1 LVKAREW
8 YHHVDAAL
16 LRASVSTGEVV
27 PRPWPDLDLDPGVE
41 PWCTWIKQV
50 WALSGVAEAIAV
62 ASPVLASRV
71 EALRDGLRPDA
82 AQVRRMVLSLA
93 RYLVRMRGR
102 ATPFG
107 LFAGVAPIRFGPA
120 AASRWTQAHHR
131 SVRPDAGWLASVIAR
146 LESYPA
152 LRRRLRVVV
161 NDLAVVRG
169 DRLVVTWQPH
179 ASKLGHQRT
188 AEVSVRH
195 TLPVRMVL
203 CSACSPIQVGD
214 LVDKLAAE
222 FPDAERQTVDA
233 MVAELVARGVLITT
247 LRPPLT
253 AVDGLGHVV
262 EALQDVDASTVP
274 EAAPLIGELRVIHA
288 GLQATDRPAS
298 PVVEHRP
305 QAVTV
310 DRMRALSD
318 TARQPLMVDLRLGA
332 TVVLPRQV
340 AVEAASAAGALLRL
354 SAAPRGVPAWR
365 EYHGRFLDRYGP
377 GAVVPVTQLVD
388 LTAGLGFP
396 CHYADPDRNGVAAGW
411 SRRDERLL
419 ALAQQAALDGVQE
432 VVLDDDVIKALAG
445 GEVGELRPA
454 PHLDLCVEVRAATT
468 AALDAGDFT
477 VVVTGIGHSA
487 IATSGRFLQMLH
499 GEDRQR
505 IVGQY
510 GALPLVVDGA
520 LAAQVSFPPHH
531 PRVENVTRVP
541 QVLPAVISVAEHRDG
556 HADEI
561 KVPDLAVTADH
572 EHLYVL
578 SMSRRRVV
586 EPMLTCAAA
595 RHTMP
600 PLARLLVEI
609 PQATCAPVALF
620 DWGAAACLPFRPR
633 LLFRRSILTP
643 ARWRIPVGAL
653 PGPAAPRHAWAAAM
667 AVLLRQLR
675 LPASVFVG
683 TADRLLRLNL
693 GDPMDL
699 ALLRAQLD
707 SASESVTV
715 TEAPTAADH
724 GWCHGRAHEIVI
736 PMAST
741 AASAGAPAV
750 VSRPGPLPLIGP
762 EHGLMPGSP
771 VLYAKLYGNLD
782 VFDTILTDHLP
793 ALLAG
798 WDEAPLWWFV
808 RYRDPAP
815 HLRIRLRTPDYGTS
829 AARVGAWAADLRR
842 CGLVGD
848 LTLDTYRPETARY
861 GGGAAIAAAEA
872 LFAADSTAA
881 VAQLA
886 AFTAMRGVH
895 PHALTAVSLAD
906 LACALLGSQPAGMRW
921 LIDHADLAA
930 RVAIRDRDVLR
941 QAVTLAD
948 LDAAS
953 PTLSA
958 VPGCSGIVAAWY
970 ARRQAAITYARC
982 LAEHAGRAAPAAVAV
997 SLLHLHHIRVH
1008 GADPDAEACTHR
1020 LARSIALAYTTR
1032 HTAALGG
1039 TS

>member
-1 LVKAREW
+1 MKPRER
-8 YHHVDAAL
+8 YHYVDAAL
-16 LRASVSTGEVV
+16 LHASVSTGEVI
-27 PRPWPDLDLDPGVE
+27 PRPWPNLDIDTDVE
-41 PWCTWIKQV
+41 PWCTWIERV
-50 WALSGVAEAIAV
+50 WAQSRVAEAIAV

-82 AQVRRMVLSLA
+82 TQVRHMVLSLA

-107 LFAGVAPIRFGPA
+107 LFAGVVPIRFGKA
-120 AASRWTQAHHR
+120 TAIQWTRAHHR
-131 SVRPDAGWLASVIAR
+131 SVRPDAVWLASVIAR
-146 LESYPA
+146 LESYPT
-152 LRRRLRVVV
+152 LRRRLRVVM

-179 ASKLGHQRT
+179 ASELGYQRT

-195 TLPVRMVL
+195 TPPVRMVQSL
-203 CSACSPIQVGD
+203 ACSPIRVAD
-214 LVDKLAAE
+214 LVGKVAAE
-222 FPDAERQTVDA
+222 FPNTEWQTVDA
-233 MVAELVARGVLITT
+233 VVAELIARGALITA

-253 AVDGLGHVV
+253 AVDGLGHVL
-262 EALQDVDASTVP
+262 EALQDADASTVP
-274 EAAPLIGELRVIHA
+274 EAAPLIGELRAIHA
-288 GLQATDRPAS
+288 GLQATDRSAS
-298 PVVEHRP
+298 PMVEHRP
-305 QAVTV
+305 QTVTV
-310 DRMRALSD
+310 ERMRALSN
-318 TARQPLMVDLRLGA
+318 TTIQPLMVDLGLGG

-354 SAAPRGVPAWR
+354 SAAPTGVPAWQ

-388 LTAGLGFP
+388 PTAGLGFP
-396 CHYADPDRNGVAAGW
+396 CHYIDPDRNGVAAGW

-432 VVLDDDVIKALAG
+432 VVLDDAVIDALAG

-468 AALDAGDFT
+468 AALDAGEFT
-477 VVVTGIGHSA
+477 VVATGIGHSA
-487 IATSGRFLQMLH
+487 IATSGRFLQMLF

-510 GALPLVVDGA
+510 RAPPLGVDGA
-520 LAAQVSFPPHH
+520 LAAQVSFPPRH
-531 PRVENVTRVP
+531 PRVENITRVP

-561 KVPDLAVTADH
+561 GVPDLAVTADQKRM
-572 EHLYVL
+572 YVL
-578 SMSRRRVV
+578 SLSRRRVV
-586 EPMLTCAAA
+586 EPTLTCAAA
-595 RHTMP
+595 WHTMP

-633 LLFRRSILTP
+633 LRYRRSILTP

-653 PGPAAPRHAWAAAM
+653 PGLAAPRHAWAAAM
-667 AVLLRQLR
+667 AVLRRKLR
-675 LPASVFVG
+675 LPVSVFVG
-683 TADRLLRLNL
+683 TADRRLRLNL
-693 GDPMDL
+693 DDPMDL
-699 ALLRAQLD
+699 ALLRAHLD
-707 SASESVTV
+707 TASESVTV

-724 GWCHGRAHEIVI
+724 GWCHGRAHEVVI

-741 AASAGAPAV
+741 AAPAGVPAV
-750 VSRPGPLPLIGP
+750 VSRPGPLPLIDP

-771 VLYAKLYGNLD
+771 VLFAKLYGNPD
-782 VFDTILTDHLP
+782 AFDTILTKHLP
-793 ALLAG
+793 VLLGG

-815 HLRIRLRTPDYGTS
+815 HLRIRLRTPDYGAS
-829 AARVGAWAADLRR
+829 AARVGVWAADLRR

-848 LTLDTYRPETARY
+848 LTLHTYRPETARY
-861 GGGAAIAAAEA
+861 GGGAAMAAAEA

-886 AFTAMRGVH
+886 ALTGTRGVH

-906 LACALLGSQPAGMRW
+906 LACAVLGSRPAGMRW

-948 LDAAS
+948 LDTAS
-953 PTLSA
+953 PTLPT
-958 VPGCSGIVAAWY
+958 VPNSSGVVAAWH
-970 ARRQAAITYARC
+970 ARRQAATTYARC
-982 LAEHAGRAAPAAVAV
+982 LAENPGHTDPATVAV
-997 SLLHLHHIRVH
+997 SLLHLHHIRAH
-1008 GADPDAEACTHR
+1008 GADPQTEACTHR

-1032 HTAALGG
+1032 RTAAQGA

>member
-1 LVKAREW
+1 
-8 YHHVDAAL
+8 
-16 LRASVSTGEVV
+16 
-27 PRPWPDLDLDPGVE
+27 
-41 PWCTWIKQV
+41 
-50 WALSGVAEAIAV
+50 
-62 ASPVLASRV
+62 
-71 EALRDGLRPDA
+71 
-82 AQVRRMVLSLA
+82 M
-93 RYLVRMRGR
+93 
-102 ATPFG
+102 
-107 LFAGVAPIRFGPA
+107 
-120 AASRWTQAHHR
+120 
-131 SVRPDAGWLASVIAR
+131 
-146 LESYPA
+146 
-152 LRRRLRVVV
+152 
-161 NDLAVVRG
+161 
-169 DRLVVTWQPH
+169 
-179 ASKLGHQRT
+179 
-188 AEVSVRH
+188 SVRH
-195 TLPVRMVL
+195 TPPVRMVL
-203 CSACSPIQVGD
+203 RSACSPIRVGD
-214 LVDKLAAE
+214 LVDTLAAE
-222 FPDAERQTVDA
+222 FPNTERQTMDA
-233 MVAELVARGVLITT
+233 MVAELCARGVLITT

-274 EAAPLIGELRVIHA
+274 AAAPLIAELRAIHA
-288 GLQATDRPAS
+288 GLLASDRPAS
-298 PVVEHRP
+298 PLVEHRR

-310 DRMRALSD
+310 ERMRALSD
-318 TARQPLMVDLRLGA
+318 TAMQPLVVDLRLGD
-332 TVVLPRQV
+332 TVILPRQV

-388 LTAGLGFP
+388 PTAGLGFP

-432 VVLDDDVIKALAG
+432 VVLDDDAIEALAG

-468 AALDAGDFT
+468 AALDAGEFT

-487 IATSGRFLQMLH
+487 IATSGRFLQLLS

-510 GALPLVVDGA
+510 GALPLGVDGA
-520 LAAQVSFPPHH
+520 LAAQVSFPPRH

-541 QVLPAVISVAEHRDG
+541 QVLPAVICVAEHRDG
-556 HADEI
+556 HADPI
-561 KVPDLAVTADH
+561 GVPDLAVTADH
-572 EHLYVL
+572 HRMYVL
-578 SMSRRRVV
+578 SLSRRRVV
-586 EPMLTCAAA
+586 EPTLTCAAA
-595 RHTMP
+595 WHTMP
-600 PLARLLVEI
+600 PLARLLVEF

-633 LLFRRSILTP
+633 LLFRRSILIP

-667 AVLLRQLR
+667 AVLRRRLR

-683 TADRLLRLNL
+683 AADRRLRLNL
-693 GDPMDL
+693 DDPMDL

-707 SASESVTV
+707 TASEPVIV

-724 GWCHGRAHEIVI
+724 GWCHGHAHEVVI

-741 AASAGAPAV
+741 AAPVGAPAV
-750 VSRPGPLPLIGP
+750 VSRTGPLALIGP

-771 VLYAKLYGNLD
+771 VLYAKLYGD
-782 VFDTILTDHLP
+782 PDAFDTILTDHLP

-798 WDEAPLWWFV
+798 WDEVPLWWFV

-815 HLRIRLRTPDYGTS
+815 HLRIRLCTPDYGPS

-861 GGGAAIAAAEA
+861 GSGAAMAAAEA

-886 AFTAMRGVH
+886 ALTGTHGVH

-906 LACALLGSQPAGMRW
+906 LACALFGSRPAGMRW
-921 LIDHADLAA
+921 LIDHADLAT

-948 LDAAS
+948 LDAPS
-953 PTLSA
+953 PTLPA
-958 VPGCSGIVAAWY
+958 APDCSGVVAAWH
-970 ARRQAAITYARC
+970 ARRQAATTYTRC
-982 LAEHAGRAAPAAVAV
+982 LAEHAGRATPAAVAV
-997 SLLHLHHIRVH
+997 SLLHLHHIRAH
-1008 GADPDAEACTHR
+1008 GADPDAEARTHR
-1020 LARSIALAYTTR
+1020 LARSIALVYTAR
-1032 HTAALGG
+1032 HTAAPGG

>member
-1 LVKAREW
+1 LVTAREW

-16 LRASVSTGEVV
+16 LRASVRTGEVV
-27 PRPWPDLDLDPGVE
+27 PRPWPDLDIDPGVE
-41 PWCTWIKQV
+41 PWCTWIEQV
-50 WALSGVAEAIAV
+50 WAQSGVAEAIAV
-62 ASPVLASRV
+62 ASPALASRV
-71 EALRDGLRPDA
+71 EALRDGLRPDS

-107 LFAGVAPIRFGPA
+107 LFAGVAPIRFGTVT
-120 AASRWTQAHHR
+120 ASRWTQAHYR
-131 SVRPDAGWLASVIAR
+131 SVRPDAVWLASVIAR

-161 NDLAVVRG
+161 NGLAVVRG

-179 ASKLGHQRT
+179 ASELGHQRT
-188 AEVSVRH
+188 VEVSVRH
-195 TLPVRMVL
+195 TSPVRMVL
-203 CSACSPIQVGD
+203 NSACSPIRVDD
-214 LVDKLAAE
+214 LVDRLAAE
-222 FPDAERQTVDA
+222 FPNAERQTVDA

-262 EALQDVDASTVP
+262 EALGDVDASTVP
-274 EAAPLIGELRVIHA
+274 QAAPLIGELRAIHA
-288 GLQATDRPAS
+288 GLRAS
-298 PVVEHRP
+298 DHLASSLERRA

-310 DRMRALSD
+310 ERMRALSD
-318 TARQPLMVDLRLGA
+318 TAMQPLMVDLRLGA

-354 SAAPRGVPAWR
+354 SAAPTGVPAWR
-365 EYHGRFLDRYGP
+365 AWYARFLDRYGP

-388 LTAGLGFP
+388 PTAGLGFP
-396 CHYADPDRNGVAAGW
+396 CHYADPDRNGVAVGW
-411 SRRDERLL
+411 SRRDQRLL

-432 VVLDDDVIKALAG
+432 VVLDDDVIEALAG
-445 GEVGELRPA
+445 GEVGEPRAA
-454 PHLDLCVEVRAATT
+454 PHLDLCVEVRAATM

-477 VVVTGIGHSA
+477 VVVTGIGQSA
-487 IATSGRFLQMLH
+487 IAMSGRFLQMLP

-510 GALPLVVDGA
+510 GALPLGVGGA

-556 HADEI
+556 HADQI
-561 KVPDLAVTADH
+561 GLPDLAVTADH
-572 EHLYVL
+572 QRMYVL
-578 SMSRRRVV
+578 SLSRRRVV
-586 EPMLTCAAA
+586 EPTLTCTAA

-633 LLFRRSILTP
+633 LRYRRSILTP

-653 PGPAAPRHAWAAAM
+653 PGAAAPRHAWTAAM

-683 TADRLLRLNL
+683 TADRRLRLNL
-693 GDPMDL
+693 DDPMDL

-707 SASESVTV
+707 TASESVTV
-715 TEAPTAADH
+715 TEAPTTADH
-724 GWCHGRAHEIVI
+724 GWCHGRAHEVVI

-741 AASAGAPAV
+741 AAPAGTPAV

-762 EHGLMPGSP
+762 EHGLMPGSL
-771 VLYAKLYGNLD
+771 VLYAKLYGNPD
-782 VFDTILTDHLP
+782 TFDTILTDHLP

-829 AARVGAWAADLRR
+829 AARVGEWAGDLRR

-848 LTLDTYRPETARY
+848 MTLDTYRPETARY
-861 GGGAAIAAAEA
+861 GGGAAMAAAEA

-886 AFTAMRGVH
+886 ALTAARGVH

-906 LACALLGSQPAGMRW
+906 LACALLGSRPAGLRW

-953 PTLSA
+953 PTLPA
-958 VPGCSGIVAAWY
+958 VPGCFGVVAAWHG
-970 ARRQAAITYARC
+970 RRQAATTYARC
-982 LAEHAGRAAPAAVAV
+982 LAEHVGHAAPAAVAV
-997 SLLHLHHIRVH
+997 SLLHLHHIRAH
-1008 GADPDAEACTHR
+1008 GVDPDAEARTHR

-1032 HTAALGG
+1032 HSVVPGG